1 MKDEHKIYQI
11 APELRGCRLDQALAR
26 IEPSYSRSR
35 WQGWLRDGR
44 VLLDGA
50 PAAPRHRLH
59 GGEQVEAHLPVAEPR
74 LHDEPEPLTLHVVYQ
89 DADLLVLDKP
99 AGLVVHPGAGNRHGT
114 LLNALLAHDPTLR
127 ELPRAGL
134 VHRLDKDTTGLM
146 MVARS
151 ELAHRRLIA
160 ALAERR
166 VSRRYAV
173 LVRGAP
179 LTGFSVDEPIGRHPV
194 QRTRMAVHG
203 GGRAALTHFRI
214 SRRLGRYTL
223 LEARLESGR
232 THQIRVHLKHAGYP
246 VLGDPVYGTRLQL
259 PKGADD
265 VLATALRGLRRQALH
280 AEHLEIEHPR
290 SAEPMHWHA
299 PMPADLARLVSLLD
313 QHGEAATP

>member
-11 APELRGCRLDQALAR
+11 APDLRGCRLDQALAR

-35 WQGWLRDGR
+35 WQEWLRDGR
-44 VLLDGA
+44 VLLDGH
-50 PAAPRHRLH
+50 PAAPRQRLL
-59 GGEQVEAHLPVAEPR
+59 GGEQVEARLPAAKPR
-74 LHDEPEPLTLHVVYQ
+74 LDDEPEPRALEVVHE
-89 DADLLVLDKP
+89 DADLLVINKP
-99 AGLVVHPGAGNRHGT
+99 AGLVVHPGAGNRSGT

-166 VSRRYAV
+166 VSRRYAA

-203 GGRAALTHFRI
+203 GGRPAVTHFRI
-214 SRRLGRYTL
+214 VQRMGRYTL

-232 THQIRVHLKHAGYP
+232 THQIRVHLQHAGYP

-259 PKGADD
+259 PKGADN
-265 VLATALRGLRRQALH
+265 VLATALRSLRRQALH
-280 AEHLEIEHPR
+280 AEHLELEHPR
-290 SAEPMHWHA
+290 SGELLRWHA
-299 PMPADLARLVSLLD
+299 PLPADLARLLELLVR
-313 QHGEAATP
+313 HGEPATP